1 MTASVKSESPPEESR
16 LEGERA
22 QRILAAMRTSVGTR
36 GAAGSTFDHV
46 AREAG
51 VSRGLLHYYFGSK
64 EQLLV
69 EVVRRDCD
77 ARIAELEAGFQGADS
92 PQAIVE
98 VLLSQLQALLQDE
111 SQSVVYEVLSASRRS
126 DYIRDELAEVYSRW
140 RDHLAE
146 VLRTKERAGVI
157 KPRADAGAVAAVVL
171 ALGDG
176 FGLQLVSD
184 PERDASEAL
193 EVGITTVRWLLG
205 AD

>member
-1 MTASVKSESPPEESR
+1 MDAPAKSAETR

-77 ARIAELEAGFQGADS
+77 ARIAVLEERFADADS
-92 PQAIVE
+92 AEAIVE
-98 VLLSQLQALLQDE
+98 VLLSQLRALLQDE

-126 DYIRDELAEVYSRW
+126 DYIRDELAEVYNRW
-140 RDHLAE
+140 REHLAD
-146 VLRTKERAGVI
+146 VLREKERAGVI
-157 KPRADAGAVAAVVL
+157 KPRADAAAVAAVVL

-205 AD
+205 ADQAG

>member
-1 MTASVKSESPPEESR
+1 MDAPAKSAETR

-36 GAAGSTFDHV
+36 GTAGSTFDHV

-77 ARIAELEAGFQGADS
+77 ARIAVLEERFADADS
-92 PQAIVE
+92 AEAIVE

-126 DYIRDELAEVYSRW
+126 DYVRDELAEVYNRW
-140 RDHLAE
+140 REHLAD
-146 VLRTKERAGVI
+146 VLREKERAGVI
-157 KPRADAGAVAAVVL
+157 KPRADAAAVAAVVL

-205 AD
+205 AE

>member
-1 MTASVKSESPPEESR
+1 
-16 LEGERA
+16 EGERA

-77 ARIAELEAGFQGADS
+77 ARIAVLEERFADADS
-92 PQAIVE
+92 AEAIVE

-126 DYIRDELAEVYSRW
+126 DYVRDELAEVYNRW
-140 RDHLAE
+140 REHLAD
-146 VLRTKERAGVI
+146 VLREKERAGVI
-157 KPRADAGAVAAVVL
+157 KPRADAAAVAAVVL

-205 AD
+205 ADQAG

>member
-1 MTASVKSESPPEESR
+1 MNAPTKTPQR

-22 QRILAAMRTSVGTR
+22 QRILTAMRTSVGTR

-77 ARIAELEAGFQGADS
+77 TRIAVLEQRFADADS
-92 PQAIVE
+92 AEAIVE
-98 VLLSQLQALLQDE
+98 VLLSQLRALLQDE

-126 DYIRDELAEVYSRW
+126 DYIRDELAEVYNRW
-140 RDHLAE
+140 REHLAD
-146 VLRTKERAGVI
+146 VLREKERAGVI
-157 KPRADAGAVAAVVL
+157 KPRADAAAVAAVVL

-205 AD
+205 ADQAG

>member
-1 MTASVKSESPPEESR
+1 MDAPAKSAETR

-77 ARIAELEAGFQGADS
+77 ARIAVLEERFADADS
-92 PQAIVE
+92 AEAIVE
-98 VLLSQLQALLQDE
+98 VLLSQLQALLEDE

-126 DYIRDELAEVYSRW
+126 DYVRDELAEVYNRW
-140 RDHLAE
+140 REHLAD
-146 VLRTKERAGVI
+146 VLREKERAGVI
-157 KPRADAGAVAAVVL
+157 KPRADAAAVAAVVL

-205 AD
+205 ADQAG

>member
-1 MTASVKSESPPEESR
+1 MDAPAKSAETR

-36 GAAGSTFDHV
+36 RAAGSTFDHV

-77 ARIAELEAGFQGADS
+77 ARIAVLEERFADADS
-92 PQAIVE
+92 AEAIVE

-126 DYIRDELAEVYSRW
+126 DYVRDELAEVYNRW
-140 RDHLAE
+140 RDHLAA
-146 VLRTKERAGVI
+146 VLREKEQAGVI
-157 KPRADAGAVAAVVL
+157 KPRADAAAVAAVVL

-205 AD
+205 ADQAG

>member
-1 MTASVKSESPPEESR
+1 MDAPAKSAETR

-77 ARIAELEAGFQGADS
+77 ARIAVLEERFADADS
-92 PQAIVE
+92 AEAIVE

-126 DYIRDELAEVYSRW
+126 DYIRDELAEVYNRW
-140 RDHLAE
+140 REHLAD
-146 VLRTKERAGVI
+146 VLREKERAGVI
-157 KPRADAGAVAAVVL
+157 KPRADAAAVAAVVL

-205 AD
+205 ADQAG

>member
-1 MTASVKSESPPEESR
+1 MDAPAKSAETR

-77 ARIAELEAGFQGADS
+77 ARIAVLEERFADADS
-92 PQAIVE
+92 AEAIVE

-126 DYIRDELAEVYSRW
+126 DYVRDELAEVYNRW
-140 RDHLAE
+140 REHLAD
-146 VLRTKERAGVI
+146 VLREKERAGVI
-157 KPRADAGAVAAVVL
+157 KPRADAAAVAAVVL

-205 AD
+205 AE